1 MSNKGDENQ
10 KPLMYIVQPSYDE
23 SMPAMQNIVR
33 KRKKSEKP
41 QESHQSA
48 KDVIEEST
56 HEEPVAQEIEKK
68 KEVGPPE
75 LQQEQDITQEAELAQ
90 EQDITQEAE
99 LAQEQDITQEAEFTQ
114 EQDITQE
121 AELTQEQDITQE
133 AELTQEQDI
142 TQEPELIQE
151 RKPQREEEK
160 PPEGVF
166 HETKEEP
173 RRKRV
178 KKPLSQMSID
188 EKVDFLTSLPHNM
201 PRALCLIEADGKT
214 YRGIIMYRKEDL
226 VVIRTAGG
234 GNPVELAIDEISSI
248 HPLGF

>member
-41 QESHQSA
+41 QEMSKS
-48 KDVIEEST
+48 KRDKMEEST

-68 KEVGPPE
+68 KEAEPPAR
-75 LQQEQDITQEAELAQ
+75 QQVQDIIQET
-90 EQDITQEAE
+90 D
-99 LAQEQDITQEAEFTQ
+99 
-114 EQDITQE
+114 
-121 AELTQEQDITQE
+121 LTQEEDITR
-133 AELTQEQDI
+133 
-142 TQEPELIQE
+142 EPELIQE
-151 RKPQREEEK
+151 QKPEREEEK

-214 YRGIIMYRKEDL
+214 YRGIIMDRKEDT

-234 GNPVELAIDEISSI
+234 GNPVELAIDDISSI

>member
-41 QESHQSA
+41 QESPKID
-48 KDVIEEST
+48 KDMMEEST
-56 HEEPVAQEIEKK
+56 YEEPVAQEIEKK
-68 KEVGPPE
+68 KEAEPSAR
-75 LQQEQDITQEAELAQ
+75 QQEQDMMREP
-90 EQDITQEAE
+90 
-99 LAQEQDITQEAEFTQ
+99 
-114 EQDITQE
+114 
-121 AELTQEQDITQE
+121 ELTREQEITK
-133 AELTQEQDI
+133 
-142 TQEPELIQE
+142 EPELIQE
-151 RKPQREEEK
+151 QKPQREEEK

-214 YRGIIMYRKEDL
+214 YRGIIMDRKEDT

-234 GNPVELAIDEISSI
+234 GNPVELALSEISSI